1 MGKYHHKLGKLP
13 SLRKRSDSPITKE
26 DPDIEDH
33 GYTSLKDIIL
43 NSPTY
48 NATNHELN
56 SFSSSTISIR
66 NELVKHAAS
75 VYVQSA
81 TILVNRNQNFVSR
94 FWENLKGK
102 IVFRSCWQV
111 YVREPLGGCLRPM
124 FRFLNYVVNQI
135 ARA

>member
-26 DPDIEDH
+26 DPDIKDH

-48 NATNHELN
+48 N
-56 SFSSSTISIR
+56 
-66 NELVKHAAS
+66 LVKHAAS
-75 VYVQSA
+75 VYVQST

-94 FWENLKGK
+94 FWENLKDK

-111 YVREPLGGCLRPM
+111 YVREPLGGCFKPM